1 MENRYLNISDGF
13 FTISETDR
21 KNQFYFFRNDLQELG
36 EVGEEPIK
44 LFRYFI
50 MGKYFIIDVNEKVM
64 KNIYS
69 EVSKD
74 GKVIR
79 LTVCKNSHF
88 FKLIAKI
95 DKFTS
100 KTMEDLQKEE
110 EKERQGLKE
119 TFRKLQ
125 RKLTGG
131 KKHAGD

>member
-1 MENRYLNISDGF
+1 
-13 FTISETDR
+13 
-21 KNQFYFFRNDLQELG
+21 
-36 EVGEEPIK
+36 
-44 LFRYFI
+44 
-50 MGKYFIIDVNEKVM
+50 M